1 MPTTQN
7 FIPLKELRNGIII
20 LKNNEW
26 RAIIAASSVNFA
38 LLSSEEQE
46 AIIYQYQ
53 NFFNSLD
60 FNIQILVQ
68 SRKLNISGYL
78 KQLEKVEEKQDAELL
93 RIQATE
99 YKEFIKSLADMVN
112 LMSKDFYVVIPFY
125 PMSVGKKTV
134 SKEDFARYK
143 MQIDQRVEYVI
154 AGLRRTGVHS
164 VQLGNEEIVELLWGF
179 YNPAAL
185 EIGKIPAFPKV

>member
-7 FIPLKELRNGIII
+7 FIPLKELKNGIIV

-38 LLSSEEQE
+38 LLSSDEQE

-68 SRKLNISGYL
+68 SRKLNISEYL
-78 KQLEKVEEKQDAELL
+78 KQLEKAEEKQDAELL

-125 PMSVGKKTV
+125 PMSIGKKTV

-164 VQLGNEEIVELLWGF
+164 VQLGNEEIIELLWGF
-179 YNPAAL
+179 YNPASL